1 MRCLVTGASGFLGSH
16 LARALVGQGH
26 EVLAVVRSSSDLS
39 RLDDIKPKLSLVF
52 ASLNTIETARQTIAE
67 FRPEVAFHLAWTGG
81 NSSKFLNQTAQ
92 IFENVPGTLELTR
105 ILAEAGCATVV
116 YAGSSVEYGEFNIPV
131 SESDLPKP
139 ANLYG
144 VAKYGTEVLISGLC
158 RAYGM
163 RFCGVRVFWTYGPM
177 DDAMRMIPSVISSL
191 LDGQRPSLTE
201 GRQLWDFLYIDDA
214 VRAFLLLA
222 STSSAEGVFNLGSGQ
237 PVAIREVV
245 ESIRDRIDPALELGF
260 GEIPYGPNQAMHLQ
274 PDVSRLQAAT
284 GWHPQVDLLD
294 GIRRTVEWHR
304 AQRMNQ
310 ARVRRTD

>member
-1 MRCLVTGASGFLGSH
+1 MRCLITGASGFLGSH
-16 LARALVGQGH
+16 LARALVGEGH

-39 RLDDIKPKLSLVF
+39 RLDDIKVKLSFVV
-52 ASLNTIETARQTIAE
+52 ASLNTIETVCEPIAQ

-81 NSSKFLNQTAQ
+81 NSSKFVNQTAQ
-92 IFENVPGTLELTR
+92 VFENVPGTLELVR

-116 YAGSSVEYGEFNIPV
+116 YAGSSVQYGEFNVPV
-131 SESDLPKP
+131 SESDLSSP

-144 VAKYGTEVLISGLC
+144 AAKYGAEVLVSGLC

-191 LDGQRPSLTE
+191 LDVQRPRLTE

-222 STSSAEGVFNLGSGQ
+222 STASAEGVFNLGSGQ

-245 ESIRDRIDPALELGF
+245 ESMRDLIDPSLELGF
-260 GEIPYGPNQAMHLQ
+260 GEVPYGPNQVMHLQ
-274 PDVSRLQAAT
+274 PDVSRLQTAT
-284 GWHPQVDLLD
+284 GWRPEVGLID

-304 AQRMNQ
+304 AQRMSQ
-310 ARVRRTD
+310 SVVIS